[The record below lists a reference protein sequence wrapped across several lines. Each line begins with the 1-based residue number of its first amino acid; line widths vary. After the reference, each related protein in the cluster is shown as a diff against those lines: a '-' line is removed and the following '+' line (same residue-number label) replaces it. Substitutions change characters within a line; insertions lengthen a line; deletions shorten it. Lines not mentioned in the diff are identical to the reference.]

1 MVVQQRLKQN
11 NDVGFSGSC
20 RGLQNH
26 RLIEPLNR
34 ALHAMQPVHDGGRR
48 DGPDAIVHIP
58 DLVLGQRDHPGQ
70 PGHGLLHEDVPRTA
84 QDTSRPRP
92 AGNLHRQNTVAAEVE
107 ERVVGA
113 NPINTEHLGIYAR

>member
-20 RGLQNH
+20 RGLQDH
-26 RLIEPLNR
+26 RLIEPLNG
-34 ALHAMQPVHDGGRR
+34 ALHAMQPVHD
-48 DGPDAIVHIP
+48 A
-58 DLVLGQRDHPGQ
+58 GQ

-92 AGNLHRQNTVAAEVE
+92 AGNLHRQNTVATEVE